1 MAAFIGGLSL
11 RERGADRLVLSLS
24 AAHRVTFAIL
34 TVISAFILFTGVLF
48 EGEPTVFLPRNT
60 VAWILAIIML
70 LGLLYEERW
79 TFDRGAGRVEN
90 RFGTVFLA
98 RRKGFPMADLE
109 RIGLERF
116 TRGRLVDEPSGPGGT
131 SVDAAGDRSGSR
143 STGPF
148 SGALRPPRRRWGE
161 QRIVR
166 LVAVDRGG
174 EVHVLDAGPVHK
186 LAQFRG
192 RAMRIAEFCGVRFVD
207 GTAGGDPRA

>member
-1 MAAFIGGLSL
+1 MAAFVGGLSL

-24 AAHRVTFAIL
+24 VAHRVTFAIL
-34 TVISAFILFTGVLF
+34 TVISVFILFTGVLF
-48 EGEPTVFLPRNT
+48 EGEATVFMARNT
-60 VAWILAIIML
+60 TAWILAIVML
-70 LGLLYEERW
+70 FGLLYEERW
-79 TFDRGAGRVEN
+79 TFDHAAGRVEN

-109 RIGLERF
+109 RVGLERF
-116 TRGRLVDEPSGPGGT
+116 TRGRLADEPSSTGRASG
-131 SVDAAGDRSGSR
+131 DGDRSA
-143 STGPF
+143 GPF
-148 SGALRPPRRRWGE
+148 SGALRPSRRRWGE

-166 LVAVDRGG
+166 LVAVDRAG

-207 GTAGGDPRA
+207 GTAGGDPRV